1 MADASQAWHAVKPA
15 GLAAALLAV
24 TVLFTPMILV
34 VVGLRIWVRVTHHCF
49 GLEDWLMCIGATLNL
64 VHNGVVIWGS
74 FTGIGTPDSK
84 LNTAMVMDGF
94 KAVTFWQIFY
104 ISSSMFIKIS
114 ICAQLLR
121 VTDNKRIKM
130 FLWGLIGLTVLITL
144 VAGIIGLVRCRPLS
158 ASWDPS
164 TGTCMDQVI
173 ILWNVQMHR
182 TLKIMANVVMG
193 IGALAS
199 VATIIRLPY
208 SPAYSQPSDQLYGI
222 GNIILWTVVEC
233 SLGIIAG
240 SMPML
245 RKLFKALRKDDSSYA
260 RGTDD
265 INLVTIGQVRGKHHP
280 IYDGDVRATVAAGE
294 DRESDRDDESTRQI
308 IRVTKEFE
316 QISVIEKPRSQY

>member
-1 MADASQAWHAVKPA
+1 
-15 GLAAALLAV
+15 
-24 TVLFTPMILV
+24 
-34 VVGLRIWVRVTHHCF
+34 
-49 GLEDWLMCIGATLNL
+49 
-64 VHNGVVIWGS
+64 
-74 FTGIGTPDSK
+74 
-84 LNTAMVMDGF
+84 
-94 KAVTFWQIFY
+94 
-104 ISSSMFIKIS
+104 
-114 ICAQLLR
+114 
-121 VTDNKRIKM
+121 
-130 FLWGLIGLTVLITL
+130 
-144 VAGIIGLVRCRPLS
+144 
-158 ASWDPS
+158 
-164 TGTCMDQVI
+164 
-173 ILWNVQMHR
+173 
-182 TLKIMANVVMG
+182 MANVVMG

-208 SPAYSQPSDQLYGI
+208 SPAYSQPSNQLHGI
-222 GNIILWTVVEC
+222 GNIILWTIVEC

-316 QISVIEKPRSQY
+316 QVSVIEKPPSRH

>member
-84 LNTAMVMDGF
+84 LNTAMVMEGF
-94 KAVTFWQIFY
+94 KVQTAQCIVGPKHRNMY
-104 ISSSMFIKIS
+104 GSRAS
-114 ICAQLLR
+114 I
-121 VTDNKRIKM
+121 
-130 FLWGLIGLTVLITL
+130 
-144 VAGIIGLVRCRPLS
+144 
-158 ASWDPS
+158 
-164 TGTCMDQVI
+164 
-173 ILWNVQMHR
+173 
-182 TLKIMANVVMG
+182 
-193 IGALAS
+193 
-199 VATIIRLPY
+199 ATIIRLPY
-208 SPAYSQPSDQLYGI
+208 SPAYSQPSDQLYSI

-280 IYDGDVRATVAAGE
+280 IYDEDVRATVAAGE

-316 QISVIEKPRSQY
+316 QISVIEKPR